1 MTQQRWITL
10 LAATMVGSAIAP
22 SLRAQETNSTDQL
35 LTELGQRCNRAT
47 EVSYRS
53 QRLTDT
59 DTSTEAYVE
68 GLIRNWSMPTAPYAR
83 GDTEEFCYP
92 DRRET
97 VHRDPGNRKPG
108 MKRAA
113 LNWTTPRTIFSITR
127 ALFRPR
133 VVTW

>member
-68 GLIRNWSMPTAPYAR
+68 GLIRKLVNANSPLR
-83 GDTEEFCYP
+83 QGDTEEFCYP

-97 VHRDPGNRKPG
+97 VHRTLVIETGDDTR
-108 MKRAA
+108 RIE
-113 LNWTTPRTIFSITR
+113 LDYTPDYFSITR